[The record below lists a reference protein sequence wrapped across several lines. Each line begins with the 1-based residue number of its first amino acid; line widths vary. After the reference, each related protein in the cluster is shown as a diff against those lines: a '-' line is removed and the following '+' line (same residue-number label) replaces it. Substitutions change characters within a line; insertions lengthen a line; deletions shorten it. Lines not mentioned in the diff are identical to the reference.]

1 MFQNKDSWVEQIYQY
16 VEYYYWE
23 PQYLNKKTS
32 IAEVRAT
39 MRKTEAPLN
48 AILNVSLRLL
58 PSRILTNLL
67 SLFSKADFGKEFALI
82 DILSIIPETGH
93 FAQPDIALETN
104 TSRIFI
110 ETKIKADFTLPQ
122 TYKYI
127 FLHAWWSQITG
138 IYNKQPFIFFLSPND
153 IHKQWVAKE
162 RNKIFVKDN
171 SVTSIV
177 EYLNE
182 NPLPLKL
189 GNLYSTEFL
198 HKDTREILN
207 IQQLGST
214 TWQNIGD
221 YLNDEFENIKQQ
233 IHDDSQEVITKIIY
247 DFLSELKNRNL
258 YIPNL
263 ESFS

>member
-1 MFQNKDSWVEQIYQY
+1 MSQNKDSWIEQIYQY

-48 AILNVSLRLL
+48 AILNVTFRLL

-82 DILSIIPETGH
+82 DILSMIPETGY
-93 FAQPDIALETN
+93 FAQPDITLETN

-110 ETKIKADFTLPQ
+110 ETKIKSDFTLSQ

-127 FLHAWWSQITG
+127 FLHAWWNQRTG
-138 IYNKQPFIFFLSPND
+138 IYNKQPFIFFLSPNN
-153 IHKQWVAKE
+153 IHKQWIAKE
-162 RNKIFVKDN
+162 RNEIFVEDN

-189 GNLYSTEFL
+189 GNLHSTELL
-198 HKDTREILN
+198 HKDAMQILN
-207 IQQLGST
+207 SQQLGST

-221 YLNDEFENIKQQ
+221 YLNNELEDIKQQ
-233 IHDDSQEVITKIIY
+233 IYDDSLEVITKIIY
-247 DFLSELKNRNL
+247 DFLLELKNRNL
-258 YIPNL
+258 YIPNI
-263 ESFS
+263 